1 MIVVNVMT
9 MTDDDQS
16 DKDGTVAG
24 GGNGGWPLL
33 QGDSRVGNTKTD
45 GMQIKI

>member
-1 MIVVNVMT
+1 MMT
-9 MTDDDQS
+9 KS
-16 DKDGTVAG
+16 EKDGTVAG

-45 GMQIKI
+45 GIQMNI